1 MKKVVSVLTI
11 ICALFINQTVN
22 AQTMEKDVDVMK
34 STVLHSFTTAY
45 SKKVEVQYTGVVEL
59 KDGNY
64 VYQIIK

>member
-1 MKKVVSVLTI
+1 
-11 ICALFINQTVN
+11 
-22 AQTMEKDVDVMK
+22 MEKDVDVMK